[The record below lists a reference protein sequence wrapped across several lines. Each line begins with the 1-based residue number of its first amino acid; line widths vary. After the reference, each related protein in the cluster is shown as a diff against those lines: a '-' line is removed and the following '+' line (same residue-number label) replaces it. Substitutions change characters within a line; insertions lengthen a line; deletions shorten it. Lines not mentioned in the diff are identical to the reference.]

1 MKNFRDYLKESEE
14 AADNPVTGDVFA
26 VNIREECLVESVVLE
41 HAADGIVIA
50 ADDRMLE
57 IFESYGISLED
68 VCMECGVSEG
78 DCGCNEAEH
87 VEEIAPVLG
96 AIARA
101 AAPFAAGTAV
111 GAMADDDTNEARDPG
126 EYGEEGDMAKNE
138 LQTIIRAA
146 QKLTGMLDNNDDMPE
161 WTQKKITKAADYVDT
176 AADYISSQKERG
188 IMEQPED
195 GSPVARAVLHRIMM
209 QHPGVLAT
217 HGPERVLDAVDEL
230 AYHVGDVEEIGT
242 SDVSGWTRDV
252 IRMLAELP
260 DEPMNVGDAL
270 DESGVAEGEID
281 DTWMN
286 DKHKEFYK
294 RNPHFKRNDRER
306 VEVGRGTQLATR
318 VNPSV
323 KPAQVQK
330 KPATRF
336 GMGEANHAD
345 MRNAAGLTQTEW
357 MQKLKSKGGKIVAQA
372 KMPNGPVIGVLNGK
386 RVAWRPAETNPA
398 HRQQQPVQENEYQER
413 YKRYRDDLEA
423 RVDRKMAKS
432 RDRMGMGDFVSRRV
446 QHANDLDDASRE
458 FWLNKYRNWQD
469 YDNASYG
476 SEISRKNTDAE
487 DHRLRRE
494 IERGKIEKGTDVI
507 SKASDMMIDRIRN
520 RPYEDQMSEAEYQG
534 RKVQL
539 GKPTRG
545 DVKKFKVYVRDP
557 KTGNVKKVNFGDPNM
572 RIKKSNPARRKS
584 FRARHNCDNPGPK
597 TGARYWSCR
606 AW

>member
-1 MKNFRDYLKESEE
+1 MKNFRDYLKESEL
-14 AADNPVTGDVFA
+14 AADNPITGDVFA

-41 HAADGIVIA
+41 HAEDGIVIA

-68 VCMECGVSEG
+68 VCMECGLTE
-78 DCGCNEAEH
+78 CGCVHETLDDSVEVEYAE
-87 VEEIAPVLG
+87 EEPV
-96 AIARA
+96 
-101 AAPFAAGTAV
+101 
-111 GAMADDDTNEARDPG
+111 DDPG

-146 QKLTGMLDNNDDMPE
+146 RKLSGMLDNNDDMPE

-195 GSPVARAVLHRIMM
+195 SPVARAVLHRIMM

-217 HGPERVLDAVDEL
+217 HGPKKVMDAVDEL

-270 DESGVAEGEID
+270 DESDVEEDISRRGLLKGVAGLAGGLGVVGVANQLGQTRNLDSENVTTVNGERYTLGSPSLGAKLDGKTSAGKYKLVKDDKGNMVYIWNDVKTYGGPTRFVRKFIPVDQVNEQGVAEAEID

-286 DKHKEFYK
+286 DRHREFYK

-318 VNPSV
+318 VEPSV

-336 GMGEANHAD
+336 GMD
-345 MRNAAGLTQTEW
+345 
-357 MQKLKSKGGKIVAQA
+357 
-372 KMPNGPVIGVLNGK
+372 
-386 RVAWRPAETNPA
+386 
-398 HRQQQPVQENEYQER
+398 
-413 YKRYRDDLEA
+413 
-423 RVDRKMAKS
+423 
-432 RDRMGMGDFVSRRV
+432 
-446 QHANDLDDASRE
+446 
-458 FWLNKYRNWQD
+458 
-469 YDNASYG
+469 
-476 SEISRKNTDAE
+476 
-487 DHRLRRE
+487 
-494 IERGKIEKGTDVI
+494 
-507 SKASDMMIDRIRN
+507 
-520 RPYEDQMSEAEYQG
+520 EAEYQG
-534 RKVQL
+534 RDVPL
-539 GKPTRG
+539 GKPMRG

-572 RIKKSNPARRKS
+572 QIKKSNPARRKS
-584 FRARHNCDNPGPK
+584 FRARHNCDTAK
-597 TGARYWSCR
+597 DRTTARYWSCR
-606 AW
+606 KW